1 MTTAATETT
10 VPVFATTQPIFD
22 RLTNV
27 YGYDMDFRSG
37 FEAEFAAAAARGG
50 AGDIDFWRAMGFDVI
65 LGLGRG
71 HVTFHRDLLIQNIPV
86 LFPPDTLVV
95 GVPGDLRGDRE
106 LITACRQLKD
116 VGYELE
122 LMNFQ
127 PDQTDSPFLDFGDI
141 VRVDAAA
148 VPQDRQAA
156 VCAELTKRGVRP
168 LAGEVAGRRQYEE
181 AHEAG
186 FWYFQGEFFRRPVL
200 ASNKELPTQKAHYL
214 ALLKEVNKP
223 QLAYDELEGLI
234 KVDVPMTY
242 RLLRF
247 INSAWY
253 GLKQTISSIRHAL
266 VLLGPGE
273 VKLWA
278 SMLLLRELG
287 EDAPKELFRRCLI
300 RAKMAEGIAP
310 RVGME
315 IQAQELFL
323 MGMFSLAEVLTN
335 VPLARVL
342 EGLPLSQDVK
352 MALLAQGGPFGLV
365 YETVEQYERGQ
376 WERLSESA
384 AALDLDEN
392 ALPALFSAAVQ
403 WADNAVSSL

>member
-1 MTTAATETT
+1 MGTATAQTT

-37 FEAEFAAAAARGG
+37 FEAEFAAATERGG
-50 AGDIDFWRAMGFDVI
+50 GGIDFWRVLGFDVV
-65 LGLGRG
+65 LGLGRA
-71 HVTFHRDLLIQNIPV
+71 HVTFPRDLLLQTVPV
-86 LFPPDTLVV
+86 LFPPDTVVV
-95 GVPGDLRGDRE
+95 GVPGDVRGDGE
-106 LITACRQLKD
+106 LIGACRQLKD

-122 LMNFQ
+122 LLDFA
-127 PDQTDSPFLDFGDI
+127 PDQIDSPFLDFGDI
-141 VRVDAAA
+141 VRVRTATGRHDE
-148 VPQDRQAA
+148 QAA
-156 VCAELTKRGVRP
+156 LCEEITRRGVRP
-168 LAGEVAGRRQYEE
+168 LASEVATQAQYQE

-186 FWYFQGEFFRRPVL
+186 FWYFQGDFFRRPVL
-200 ASNKELPTQKAHYL
+200 ASDKELPSQKAHYL
-214 ALLKEVNKP
+214 SLLKEVNKP
-223 QLAYDELEGLI
+223 ELAYDELENII
-234 KVDVPMTY
+234 KLDVAMTY

-253 GLKQTISSIRHAL
+253 GLKQTVSSIRHAL
-266 VLLGPGE
+266 VLLGPSE
-273 VKLWA
+273 VRVWA

-310 RVGME
+310 LVAMDR
-315 IQAQELFL
+315 QAQELFL
-323 MGMFSLAEVLTN
+323 MGMFSLAEALTN

-352 MALLAQGGPFGLV
+352 IALLAQGGPFGPV
-365 YETVEQYERGQ
+365 YEVVEQYDQGNWQ
-376 WERLSESA
+376 RLSETA

-392 ALPALFSAAVQ
+392 ALPALFGSAIQ
-403 WADNAVSSL
+403 WADKAVSSL

>member
-1 MTTAATETT
+1 MTTAAAQTT

-37 FEAEFAAAAARGG
+37 FGAEFAAAADRGG
-50 AGDIDFWRAMGFDVI
+50 GGIDFWRAMGFDVI

-71 HVTFHRDLLIQNIPV
+71 HVTFSRDLLIQSVPV

-95 GVPGDLRGDRE
+95 GVPGDLRGDRQ
-106 LITACRQLKD
+106 LIDACRELKD

-122 LMNFQ
+122 LVDFA

-141 VRVDAAA
+141 VRVGAAA
-148 VPQDRQAA
+148 APQEEQARL
-156 VCAELTKRGVRP
+156 CEDLTKRGIRP
-168 LAGEVAGRRQYEE
+168 LAGGVASRAQYEE
-181 AHEAG
+181 AKEAG

-200 ASNKELPTQKAHYL
+200 ASSKELPTQKAHYL
-214 ALLKEVNKP
+214 TLLKEVNKP
-223 QLAYDELEGLI
+223 ELAYDELEGLI
-234 KVDVPMTY
+234 KVDVAMTY

-253 GLKQTISSIRHAL
+253 GLKQTVSSIRHAL
-266 VLLGPGE
+266 VLLGPQQI
-273 VKLWA
+273 KLWA

-287 EDAPKELFRRCLI
+287 EDAPKELFRRCLM
-300 RAKMAEGIAP
+300 RAKMAEGIAAL
-310 RVGME
+310 VAMHCH
-315 IQAQELFL
+315 AQELFL
-323 MGMFSLAEVLTN
+323 MGMFSLAEALTN

-352 MALLAQGGPFGLV
+352 MALLAQGGPFGLI
-365 YETVEQYERGQ
+365 YETVEQYDRGQ
-376 WERLSESA
+376 WDRLSESA

-392 ALPALFSAAVQ
+392 ALPAVFGAGVQ
-403 WADNAVSSL
+403 WADNAISSL